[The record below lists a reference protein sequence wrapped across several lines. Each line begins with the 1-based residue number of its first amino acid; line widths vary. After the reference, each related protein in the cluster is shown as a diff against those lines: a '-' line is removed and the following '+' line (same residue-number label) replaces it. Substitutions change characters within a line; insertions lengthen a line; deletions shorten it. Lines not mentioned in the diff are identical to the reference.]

1 MTVEKRTQDRGGK
14 NIKGG
19 FEAEGEYHSLQKS
32 KFKKKGFTKSTL
44 GDGEVV

>member
-32 KFKKKGFTKSTL
+32 KFKKRDLPRALWEMGK
-44 GDGEVV
+44 